1 MERQTSITIL
11 AAACVVSL
19 ATAGAVAFGATADSA
34 GQTGTTQTLRL
45 KEVGQ
50 SQFNID
56 NTPRNKSGRIARG
69 DAVVFTKPLANR
81 SGKRVA
87 KLHGV
92 CYATPAR
99 LDAATCHGMILFKTG
114 TLAFSESFN
123 PSKETA
129 HQVAVTGGTGAY
141 AGAQGTIVAGV
152 NGGNDYLFTLSMP

>member
-1 MERQTSITIL
+1 MKRYASIAIL
-11 AAACVVSL
+11 AAGCSMAIAIS
-19 ATAGAVAFGATADSA
+19 AVAFGESGGSA
-34 GQTGTTQTLRL
+34 NQAGSTQTMTL

-56 NTPRNKSGRIARG
+56 NTPKNKSRRIARG
-69 DAVVFTKPLANR
+69 DAIVFTKPLAKR

-92 CYATPAR
+92 CYATSAH
-99 LDAATCHGMILFKTG
+99 LDAATCHGMIVFKNG
-114 TLAFSESFN
+114 TLAFSESFD
-123 PSKETA
+123 PRTDAA

-141 AGAQGTIVAGV
+141 EGAQGAIVAGV